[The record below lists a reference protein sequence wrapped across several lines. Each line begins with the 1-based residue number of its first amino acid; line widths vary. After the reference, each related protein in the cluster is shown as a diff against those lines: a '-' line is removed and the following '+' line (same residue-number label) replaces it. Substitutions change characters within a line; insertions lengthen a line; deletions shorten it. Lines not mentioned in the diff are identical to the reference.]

1 PDDWES
7 KRLAAALREHL
18 ARSPL
23 WKQWDDWVRLRE
35 VALADLLGRLD
46 LASAAASRS
55 DATKPATDLQVL
67 LQRHTEALL
76 WPGSGLDMR
85 AADIPVQSEEKVI
98 FGAFSWPFELPVD
111 APTDQRI
118 AHELTRATGLME
130 SAKRWP
136 EVIEGRAL
144 VNSIGRLRV
153 ELATGL
159 EDVVLRRVLPGTCAL
174 CSQTGQKRHR
184 R

>member
-1 PDDWES
+1 HVARGIDELLAEQARLNLFQQTLAAHQSDLIGLARVMRNALEPTTQIRSWPRAVLPDDWES

-85 AADIPVQSEEKVI
+85 AADIPVQSEE
-98 FGAFSWPFELPVD
+98 
-111 APTDQRI
+111 
-118 AHELTRATGLME
+118 
-130 SAKRWP
+130 
-136 EVIEGRAL
+136 
-144 VNSIGRLRV
+144 
-153 ELATGL
+153 
-159 EDVVLRRVLPGTCAL
+159 
-174 CSQTGQKRHR
+174 
-184 R
+184 